1 MKNNSTSIVRFGEF
15 KHLDTSR
22 QMKVYF
28 QDDSGNWIVPDDHHK
43 FVVKVSSNSDYLGV
57 YPAEATDNY
66 FLIATKYLALLD
78 PGIYKGE
85 IWETFENADGTEQ
98 TAIYPYNDSF
108 FNFVVEKNVQDGQNN
123 LVRQLDIQD
132 VINEAVIS
140 AGQNLQIAGINL
152 LPTGTKASVDQE
164 YRDGKN
170 VLTFNIPVPDKGKSA
185 YQSWLDT
192 GHQGA
197 EEDFVNWLRDTSM
210 LFAYAKKSDL
220 PQISYNP
227 ANRVLT
233 LNEQHIKIPAT
244 IDLTGYVTWAAM
256 GTRDYQNSKQVNA
269 LIERYLTTHELSNGH
284 SIEPDTSMLQGKT
297 WVAIGDS
304 ITEENRFA
312 NKGYVKQIA
321 EATGVNAI
329 NVGKA
334 MTTWVDHVNFDIDK
348 QADLGGL
355 KPDFITVMLGV
366 NDYIGTTT
374 NGKKLGNVGDS
385 TEDTVLGCVYLCL
398 QRWQEKYYATPIGVI
413 TPLQSMY
420 GYNPGRGGF
429 RLEELVEGIKTIAH
443 SMGIPVLDLYH
454 QSNLNPRIPN
464 VVQNIYH
471 SDQGGQLSTST
482 QADGLHPNTYG
493 HSIIATKVKHFIINQ
508 LLFENKAEFDPYA
521 KQS

>member
-1 MKNNSTSIVRFGEF
+1 MENGNTSVVYFGEF
-15 KHLDTSR
+15 KHLDSAH
-22 QMKVYF
+22 QIKVYF
-28 QDDSGNWIVPDDHHK
+28 KDGKGKWLVPNSGHK
-43 FVVKVSSNSDYLGV
+43 FIAKIALDNDYLGT
-57 YPAEATDNY
+57 YPAEAKDNY
-66 FLIATKYLALLD
+66 FLISTKYFTALD

-85 IWETFENADGTEQ
+85 IWETFSDNDGTNK
-98 TAIYPYNDSF
+98 TAIYPSNGSF
-108 FNFVVEKNVQDGQNN
+108 FNFVIEKNVQDDSNN
-123 LVRQLDIQD
+123 LVRRLDIQD
-132 VINEAVIS
+132 VINNSVIA
-140 AGQNLQIAGINL
+140 AGQNLQVAGINL
-152 LPTGTKASVDQE
+152 LPAGSKASISQE
-164 YRDGKN
+164 YIDGKN
-170 VLTFNIPVPDKGKSA
+170 VLTFNLPISEKGESA
-185 YQSWLDT
+185 YQSWLNT
-192 GHQGA
+192 GHRGT

-210 LFAYAKKSDL
+210 LFNYAKKSDL
-220 PQISYNP
+220 PQISYDP

-244 IDLTGYVTWAAM
+244 IDLTGYVTWAAI
-256 GTRDYQNSKQVNA
+256 GTRDFQNSKQVNA
-269 LIERYLTTHELSNGH
+269 LIEQYFSTHGLTNGRLVKSNADSLS
-284 SIEPDTSMLQGKT
+284 GKK

-312 NKGYVKQIA
+312 DKGYVKQIA
-321 EATGVNAI
+321 EDTGVKAI

-348 QADLGGL
+348 QANLGGS

-398 QRWQEKYYATPIGVI
+398 SRWQEKYYATPIGVI

-420 GYNPGRGGF
+420 GYNPGKGGF

-443 SMGIPVLDLYH
+443 RMGIPVLDLYH

-471 SDQGGQLSTST
+471 SDQGGQLSTSI

-508 LLFENKAEFDPYA
+508 LSFDNKAEFDPYA